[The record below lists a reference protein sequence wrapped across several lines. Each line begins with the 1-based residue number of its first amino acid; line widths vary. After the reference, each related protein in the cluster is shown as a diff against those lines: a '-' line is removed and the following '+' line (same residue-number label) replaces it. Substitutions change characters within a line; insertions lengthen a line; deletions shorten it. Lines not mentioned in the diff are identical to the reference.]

1 MLTETEL
8 PGFPTADDRA
18 RCPGCERLLFA
29 SEDEWT
35 EYQPGELEAWEG
47 ALSSYVAPEGEKV
60 PDSHGKIGNH
70 KDTCVYFDLPHR
82 PQAWHDGRES
92 GAREDPA
99 GPERI
104 RVEVAARS

>member
-70 KDTCVYFDLPHR
+70 KDTCVYFDLPPIALRHGTTVANR
-82 PQAWHDGRES
+82 VRAKIRQVRS
-92 GAREDPA
+92 GSA
-99 GPERI
+99 
-104 RVEVAARS
+104 